1 MNTLEKNEANI
12 RYLLYKHPLYETVS
26 QKCDQPWRIVIA
38 GFSQSAICFIRQ
50 ALCLA
55 VINAAGA
62 DFRIL
67 MTESQRKDAER
78 FLAAC
83 PALGT
88 FFKLNGSPA
97 SIRHAYGRIDFIYGA
112 RLSALLTNTLKER
125 AADYIYLSAGTEQAT
140 LNLAVQCSGQSP
152 EALIAADCQ
161 QKTDSRL
168 KGCPHLVIAPS
179 SQDPDPECRA
189 YLRQIEQIARNLHWI
204 WADPNAPYAKTER
217 DFMREDNHSSSTASA
232 CSVQYKLYC
241 IFHADMRALS
251 AGAAADLFSSKITD
265 EETGVLNLDKISWA
279 EHRRWCAE
287 KILLG
292 YQQWNDYKQAAELRT
307 THIETPQKLHLCLR
321 ERLSDTEIEL
331 LGGKKLHD
339 FQPEAWDSLNPD
351 AFPDEI
357 DKMSLQYH
365 AAFQRLLK
373 DAVGTDK
380 NDFPFLYQDIYRQI
394 ADKPRAV
401 IAYHNWRMCIRRI
414 LRNGDPNAIILYADA
429 KHELAPYVTEGL
441 LNRIDDN
448 VKSAMKA
455 FKRTDYHYI
464 DTMFT
469 ENIPHI
475 LTYSHDI
482 TLFIPISSASC
493 DITDPTAVFHN
504 ISAVFA
510 LDPAEA
516 HCLIHLQS
524 KQEWEEQV
532 LPFLRRINQFF
543 NYKEYRTSISV
554 HLFCPSGMIRKSAL
568 KDELNRLLLRTHCAN
583 TFPEAVCAAK
593 KLLKRQKN
601 YAVQYRKNCA
611 LSGALAADPESIPHF
626 IFDSA
631 SQIFSAMHTEHTPE
645 DVRMFDY
652 IRKKA
657 LRPLLISD
665 IGVLSGAKTK
675 PAVQPRYE
683 LYTEDLIRY
692 YQHHITLWK
701 TCCNLLS
708 ENCERKIE
716 FPRFGVPRLSFSER
730 VSRSKKINLI
740 GIEGVFQTM
749 QQQFGMI
756 RDYKRYTDESGCY
769 IFDMEIPEPQK
780 NKFQEIFNNI
790 RNFDG
795 GTAEYSF
802 VSGVRCL
809 EFIMNTLTDRFP
821 LRYSSDAGKG
831 SREAEPNSITKTGYT
846 DFERFINKM
855 KDFGFVRAFRSEPIL
870 EDGTETGRDIVIT
883 YTDRE
888 SKSLLTASGRLLEIF
903 LYTGLLR
910 YFTDMQ
916 TSVEIIWD
924 IDRNL
929 RNELDVIGVC
939 GYQTVILEAKAR
951 TRLEA
956 DIVYKIR
963 SIAKNYGINPKA
975 IVVEQTDKPSKNME
989 RIGNV
994 YHVHLLA
1001 DNRLNILL
1009 QRILELMDF
1018 QA

>member
-1 MNTLEKNEANI
+1 MNTLEKSEANI

-26 QKCDQPWRIVIA
+26 QECDQPWRIVIA
-38 GFSQSAICFIRQ
+38 GFSQSAVCFIRQ

-78 FLAAC
+78 FLAEC
-83 PALGT
+83 PELGT
-88 FFKLNGSPA
+88 FFKLNGRSA
-97 SIRHAYGRIDFIYGA
+97 SIRHAYGRIDFVFGA

-125 AADYIYLSAGTEQAT
+125 AADYIYISAGTEQAT

-152 EALIAADCQ
+152 DAVIAADCRP
-161 QKTDSRL
+161 KADSRL

-179 SQDPDPECRA
+179 AQDPDPECRA

-204 WADPNAPYAKTER
+204 WANPNAPYAETER
-217 DFMREDNHSSSTASA
+217 NFMREDNRRSSTASA

-265 EETGVLNLDKISWA
+265 EETGALNLDKISWA
-279 EHRRWCAE
+279 EHRRWCTE
-287 KILLG
+287 KSLLG
-292 YQQWNDYKQAAELRT
+292 YQQWNDYNRAAELRT

-321 ERLSDTEIEL
+321 ERMSDTEIEL

-339 FQPEAWDSLNPD
+339 FPPEAWDSLKPD

-365 AAFQRLLK
+365 AAFQRMLN

-394 ADKPRAV
+394 ADKPVAV

-414 LRNGDPNAIILYADA
+414 LQNGDPNAVILYKDA
-429 KHELAPYVTEGL
+429 KHELEPYVTSGL

-448 VKSAMKA
+448 VQYALKS
-455 FKRTDYHYI
+455 FRRTDYHYI

-469 ENIPHI
+469 VNIPHI

-482 TLFIPISSASC
+482 TLFIPISTASC

-532 LPFLRRINQFF
+532 LPFLQRINQFF

-554 HLFCPSGMIRKSAL
+554 HLFCPARMIRKSAV
-568 KDELNRLLLRTHCAN
+568 KDELNRLSLQTHCAD

-593 KLLKRQKN
+593 KLIKRQKN

-611 LSGALAADPESIPHF
+611 LSGALAADPENIPHF

-631 SQIFSAMHTEHTPE
+631 SQKFSAVHTEHTPE

-652 IRKKA
+652 IRTKA

-683 LYTEDLIRY
+683 LYTEELFRY
-692 YQHHITLWK
+692 YQQNITLWK

-716 FPRFGVPRLSFSER
+716 FPRFGVPNLSFSER

-740 GIEGVFQTM
+740 GIEGLFQTM
-749 QQQFGMI
+749 QQQFGLI
-756 RDYKRYTDESGCY
+756 QNYKKYTDETGCY
-769 IFDMEIPEPQK
+769 IFDMKVPEPQK
-780 NKFQEIFNNI
+780 NKFQEIFNCI

-795 GTAEYSF
+795 GNAEYDF
-802 VSGVRCL
+802 VSDAGHR
-809 EFIMNTLTDRFP
+809 EFIMNPLTDRFA
-821 LRYSSDAGKG
+821 LRYGSDAGRNG
-831 SREAEPNSITKTGYT
+831 RDPEPNTITKTGYAEL
-846 DFERFINKM
+846 ERFIKKM
-855 KDFGFVRAFRSEPIL
+855 KDFGFVREFRSEPIL
-870 EDGTETGRDIVIT
+870 ENETETGRAISIS
-883 YTDRE
+883 YSNRE
-888 SKSLLTASGRLLEIF
+888 SKSLLTASGKLLEIF
-903 LYTGLLR
+903 LYARLIR
-910 YFTDMQ
+910 YFSEIQ
-916 TSVEIIWD
+916 TSVEIIWN

-929 RNELDVIGVC
+929 RNELDVIAVC

-951 TRLEA
+951 NRLEA
-956 DIVYKIR
+956 DVIYKIR
-963 SIAKNYGINPKA
+963 SIAENYGINPKA
-975 IVVEQTDKPSKNME
+975 IVVDQTDKPS
-989 RIGNV
+989 GNLNQIANI
-994 YHVHLLA
+994 YHVSLLA

-1009 QRILELMDF
+1009 QRILEMLNF
-1018 QA
+1018 KA